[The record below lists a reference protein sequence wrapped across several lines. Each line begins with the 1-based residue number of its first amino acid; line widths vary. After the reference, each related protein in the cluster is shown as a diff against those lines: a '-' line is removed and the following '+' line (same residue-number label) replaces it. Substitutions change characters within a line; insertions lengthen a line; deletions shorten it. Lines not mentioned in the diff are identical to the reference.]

1 MKPMRFI
8 FFLSFLFVAI
18 KFVYAEPDDDSFFD
32 KTVIDLL
39 RDKISDDRI
48 TVEPNYVSKSK
59 INTVRINQDKVKAI
73 TVGTVTKERYHL

>member
-59 INTVRINQDKVKAI
+59 IRQITNTIVYKICKQENSL
-73 TVGTVTKERYHL
+73 H